1 MTPNVPVVDP
11 SASVAAARDVLAQR
25 RFDFIGDI
33 AVCEGDTLVGL
44 LRIEDLLSAEPAK
57 SVREVMDPDPAIVTH
72 DVDQEM
78 VAWKSV
84 QRGEGALAV
93 VDDRGAFLGLIP
105 PYRLLGVLL
114 QEHEED
120 MARLGGFL
128 RGSASARQASTEPT
142 LMRLWHRLPWLL
154 LGLLG
159 AVGAA
164 AIVNAFEGRL
174 REHVLIAFF
183 IPGVVY
189 LADAV
194 GTQTETLVI
203 RGLSVGVG
211 IRDVVLRELLTGI
224 LAGVALGI
232 AFLPIG
238 VLLWDNVQVVVTVS
252 LALVVACSLA
262 TVVATALP
270 WILSRAGRDPAFG
283 SGPLATV
290 IQDLLSIVVYLA
302 LASAIV

>member
-1 MTPNVPVVDP
+1 
-11 SASVAAARDVLAQR
+11 
-25 RFDFIGDI
+25 
-33 AVCEGDTLVGL
+33 
-44 LRIEDLLSAEPAK
+44 
-57 SVREVMDPDPAIVTH
+57 
-72 DVDQEM
+72 
-78 VAWKSV
+78 
-84 QRGEGALAV
+84 
-93 VDDRGAFLGLIP
+93 
-105 PYRLLGVLL
+105 
-114 QEHEED
+114 
-120 MARLGGFL
+120 
-128 RGSASARQASTEPT
+128 
-142 LMRLWHRLPWLL
+142 LL